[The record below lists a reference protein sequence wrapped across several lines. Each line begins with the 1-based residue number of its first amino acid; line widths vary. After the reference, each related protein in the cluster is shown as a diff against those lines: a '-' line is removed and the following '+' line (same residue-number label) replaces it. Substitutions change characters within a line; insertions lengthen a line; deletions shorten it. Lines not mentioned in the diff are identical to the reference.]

1 LAEQGF
7 RAITVDNRDVGNSS
21 SCEGISYSIDDMADD
36 AVAVLDE
43 LGIDRGYVLGIS
55 MGGMIAQKVA
65 LNHPE
70 RVSKLMLM
78 ATGPGGGGHG
88 VPPSPEVSVALMTPP
103 PDGDRVTYGRKI
115 LELIS
120 GPGFGER
127 HPDRIEMAMSRG
139 SMIGG
144 NEAGV
149 MRQMQAVMGCD
160 TWESLSSITTPT
172 MILHGDADPLVPTAN
187 GENLASR
194 IPGAELVLLPG
205 VGHLIPLEVPEQAFQ
220 AIVRFFPVENKVEAG

>member
-1 LAEQGF
+1 
-7 RAITVDNRDVGNSS
+7 
-21 SCEGISYSIDDMADD
+21 
-36 AVAVLDE
+36 
-43 LGIDRGYVLGIS
+43 
-55 MGGMIAQKVA
+55 
-65 LNHPE
+65 
-70 RVSKLMLM
+70 
-78 ATGPGGGGHG
+78 
-88 VPPSPEVSVALMTPP
+88 MTPP

-120 GPGFGER
+120 GPGFAER

-160 TWESLSSITTPT
+160 TWESLSSITMPT

-194 IPGAELVLLPG
+194 IPEAELVLLPG

-220 AIVRFFPVENKVEAG
+220 AIARFFPVETKVEASLWNSKTR